1 MRREGF
7 GVHEVGVRSPR
18 CMRAARVCSAVG
30 SHPVVM
36 VCTVWGTRARQVL
49 DLRRSLQKLD
59 MAERELASAFVG
71 AVVSSALPNSAFAD
85 PASAHLPSPWAG
97 SLGGFVPERAC
108 APAGNGCGNVLEGGG
123 CEEGPDGFEEM
134 VVKDV
139 ADEAR
144 MVLNEVEEEEEEEG
158 EEEGEEDRAAGGIA
172 AAAAERSSFEKSSQ
186 QRRSMNER
194 KKSPMAVVIDSQSP
208 PTCRQKSVDSE
219 EAGGTVAQAESS
231 MNPDGQGH
239 VGENRL
245 MHSSQQPTPTEREEK
260 EGLERLLDALTPQEQ
275 NSPQKRA
282 STVRSS
288 VGFRRSM
295 RTSLSIQ
302 LGIVPSSPAVGVGS
316 AVVTSNHSKSSSS
329 GLGGSSRFRALGAL
343 SSSGEPTPVTAGSR
357 DKAQVSVPR
366 SSGSQG
372 EAARR
377 PASREQHLPATPNPP
392 GGGNSPAIRGTEG
405 MAVGAATAG
414 SADVITTRDPIN
426 PNYQVHASSGS
437 HTLKLEAGCGGEE
450 GKGVADWGLETR
462 SSFRHD
468 QMEDTDQCL
477 IGR

>member
-1 MRREGF
+1 
-7 GVHEVGVRSPR
+7 
-18 CMRAARVCSAVG
+18 
-30 SHPVVM
+30 
-36 VCTVWGTRARQVL
+36 
-49 DLRRSLQKLD
+49 
-59 MAERELASAFVG
+59 
-71 AVVSSALPNSAFAD
+71 
-85 PASAHLPSPWAG
+85 
-97 SLGGFVPERAC
+97 
-108 APAGNGCGNVLEGGG
+108 
-123 CEEGPDGFEEM
+123 
-134 VVKDV
+134 
-139 ADEAR
+139 
-144 MVLNEVEEEEEEEG
+144 
-158 EEEGEEDRAAGGIA
+158 
-172 AAAAERSSFEKSSQ
+172 
-186 QRRSMNER
+186 
-194 KKSPMAVVIDSQSP
+194 MAVVIDSQSP

-392 GGGNSPAIRGTEG
+392 GEGDSPAIRGTEG

-414 SADVITTRDPIN
+414 SDDVITTRDPIN

-477 IGR
+477 IGSIAPAARVEILRACAASAVPQAEAEDNSVVCQATSEAGAPGGLSAWGTAEIAGGDGGQVLEGSLSLQRARREWASLSVDDQLSLTKGFFNGARGGGSGGAGHSLSNVDLARESVSAGPGAGGGQGDGERDLEEGSMELIYDPNLGVFFDPKTNAFFMREAVG